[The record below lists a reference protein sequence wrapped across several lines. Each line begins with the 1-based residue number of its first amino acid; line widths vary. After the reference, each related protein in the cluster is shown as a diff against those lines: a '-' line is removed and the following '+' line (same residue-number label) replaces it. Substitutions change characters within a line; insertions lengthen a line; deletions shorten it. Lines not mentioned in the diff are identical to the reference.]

1 MTEMTEMTS
10 GASSP
15 DTDFF
20 VPKWLTG
27 EFLEKHFRNYFNNN
41 ELKVVDFDIEPATAK
56 GENFACHLYRVK
68 IKFINEPTKQSDGS
82 PNLVSGSNFKKK
94 VVNRSIK
101 LSIGRFCK
109 FNRQNLTTIYY
120 SSL

>member
-1 MTEMTEMTS
+1 MTEMTS

-27 EFLEKHFRNYFNNN
+27 EFLEKKIRNNFNNN

-56 GENFACHLYRVK
+56 GENFASHLYRVK
-68 IKFINEPTKQSDGS
+68 IKFINEPTKNNDAA
-82 PNLVSGSNFKKK
+82 PNLVSGFNFKKK
-94 VVNRSIK
+94 EVNRSIE

-120 SSL
+120 SRL